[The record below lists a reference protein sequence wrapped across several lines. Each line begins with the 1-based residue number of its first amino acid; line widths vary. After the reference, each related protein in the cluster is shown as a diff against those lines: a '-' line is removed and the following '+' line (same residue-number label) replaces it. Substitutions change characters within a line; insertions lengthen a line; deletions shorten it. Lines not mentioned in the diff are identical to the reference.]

1 MPYLSCPAC
10 GLTISEA
17 AARSPYQNCP
27 RCTLRRGASAPMRPV
42 REPARFTRAAQL
54 ERVVQVKSRLDAPLP
69 DARSA

>member
-1 MPYLSCPAC
+1 
-10 GLTISEA
+10 
-17 AARSPYQNCP
+17 
-27 RCTLRRGASAPMRPV
+27 MRLV